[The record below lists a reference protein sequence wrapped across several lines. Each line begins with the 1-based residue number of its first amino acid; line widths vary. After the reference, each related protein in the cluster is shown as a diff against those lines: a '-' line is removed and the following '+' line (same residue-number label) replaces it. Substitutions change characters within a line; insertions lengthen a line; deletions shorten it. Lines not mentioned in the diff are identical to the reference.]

1 MFTVKDVDHPSKYFH
16 QIFEVNIHQNFP
28 PSKFSPFKIL
38 CYTVYQISNFTIC
51 HYMIKTCCKDGLQT
65 LGENIF
71 ALINI
76 HKFVYSAHFQGRSH
90 DFLGG
95 QVYFAPSRSYLYFT
109 LRKELLKC
117 SSSYK
122 MHNLFQFCT
131 NNTCKQSMSQLGG
144 LVACHHRKF

>member
-1 MFTVKDVDHPSKYFH
+1 MYICTYACICMCVFIYILHIVTKSLIQDFNQLKMNVL
-16 QIFEVNIHQNFP
+16 NT
-28 PSKFSPFKIL
+28 KIKSL
-38 CYTVYQISNFTIC
+38 VFCS
-51 HYMIKTCCKDGLQT
+51 CC
-65 LGENIF
+65 
-71 ALINI
+71 
-76 HKFVYSAHFQGRSH
+76 QGRSH

-109 LRKELLKC
+109 LRKELLKR

>member
-1 MFTVKDVDHPSKYFH
+1 MSMAISWCSKMKQAKCNILVSFQNSVTILKCISLFYKLCHPLLQDSKYSCLAV
-16 QIFEVNIHQNFP
+16 IN
-28 PSKFSPFKIL
+28 S
-38 CYTVYQISNFTIC
+38 Y
-51 HYMIKTCCKDGLQT
+51 
-65 LGENIF
+65 
-71 ALINI
+71 INI
-76 HKFVYSAHFQGRSH
+76 RSQGRSH

-95 QVYFAPSRSYLYFT
+95 QVYFAPSRSYIYFT